1 MGYVFVA
8 WRVEIYL
15 DKSKKFIFPFRKF
28 EICIGYGPFPGFQ
41 WPPGLWTIFCRE
53 SLYLNLYLPLE
64 SWVLPN
70 ERGRR
75 WCWWMPSM
83 VSWFAS
89 MGCKNKVRMVRSAD
103 WMLRKTTEN
112 CESNPKKTPEKKV
125 RLVIASKW
133 GVQRFLEGLAKI
145 VAPEKNN
152 SKEVFT
158 WCLWTALAW
167 QVWNVWSFLHS
178 LKSCTVNKK
187 VGWFGRFGALL
198 LCPVLLKGSG
208 QLFKN
213 GGHPKANLSNV
224 KFHCWKRRFL
234 LETINFRF
242 LRFLQ
247 PTFYLKFGVYWFLKV
262 VIRHVIGGHV
272 AAARLATGKIFKAE
286 FLFLAAL
293 YNRDSQT
300 PWVCKLPNISQ
311 LGLGMPRGLGYLHP
325 PKINM
330 TGWKIPAWMSRGSMY
345 FLLKNGG
352 RGILQ
357 VLLMLSW
364 KTGVKFLLDFFLF
377 LYGCFQK

>member
-1 MGYVFVA
+1 MYFVLV
-8 WRVEIYL
+8 RIV
-15 DKSKKFIFPFRKF
+15 SVCF
-28 EICIGYGPFPGFQ
+28 GVPGFV
-41 WPPGLWTIFCRE
+41 GDTCLSEVADGAGGCLW
-53 SLYLNLYLPLE
+53 
-64 SWVLPN
+64 
-70 ERGRR
+70 
-75 WCWWMPSM
+75 WW
-83 VSWFAS
+83 
-89 MGCKNKVRMVRSAD
+89 AD
-103 WMLRKTTEN
+103 LRVWGART
-112 CESNPKKTPEKKV
+112 
-125 RLVIASKW
+125 RW
-133 GVQRFLEGLAKI
+133 GVQIGIAKLPRIANLPKETQKKFLVFASFEVSKDIWRSRKNIGTW
-145 VAPEKNN
+145 KNN
-152 SKEVFT
+152 CKEVFT
-158 WCLWTALAW
+158 WRLWTALAR
-167 QVWNVWSFLHS
+167 QIWNVWSFLHS

-187 VGWFGRFGALL
+187 VGWFGRFGTLL

-345 FLLKNGG
+345 FLLKMGG
-352 RGILQ
+352 GGFCRCSSCWVEKQGLNSFWIFFVSIWMFPKIVGFTPQ
-357 VLLMLSW
+357 IIP
-364 KTGVKFLLDFFLF
+364 FL
-377 LYGCFQK
+377 